1 MAQLRQDYEQF
12 VARDAEVLVIG
23 PDGPRAFIRTWQT
36 EGFQFPGLADP
47 QHTVANSYSQEVNL
61 LKLGRMPAVLVVD
74 KQGKIRFEHYGESMS
89 DIPLNQEILGVL
101 DQLNQPVITADR
113 RPLTSG
119 HGVR

>member
-1 MAQLRQDYEQF
+1 LAQLRQDYEQF

-47 QHTVANSYSQEVNL
+47 QHTAANSYSQEVNL

-74 KQGKIRFEHYGESMS
+74 KQGKIHFEHYGESMS
-89 DIPLNQEILGVL
+89 DIPLNQEILGIL
-101 DQLNQPVITADR
+101 DELNFDR
-113 RPLTSG
+113 ANESLVSAAA
-119 HGVR
+119 